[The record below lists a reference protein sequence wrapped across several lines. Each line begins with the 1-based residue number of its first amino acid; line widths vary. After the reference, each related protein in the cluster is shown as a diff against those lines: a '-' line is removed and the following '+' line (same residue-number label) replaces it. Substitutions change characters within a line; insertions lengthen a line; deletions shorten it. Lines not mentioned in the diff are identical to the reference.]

1 MLNWDD
7 NTVPMVVSFNG
18 IYFGIVLTELNFF
31 KGHYDD
37 DINFVR
43 DEEVLGK
50 YQVIGSCGFSLK
62 NEHWI
67 VSHKKVSR

>member
-1 MLNWDD
+1 
-7 NTVPMVVSFNG
+7 MVISFNG
-18 IYFGIVLTELNFF
+18 IFFDYIKFASNFF

-50 YQVIGSCGFSLK
+50 NQLIGSCGFSLK

-67 VSHKKVSR
+67 VGHKKVGSYL